1 MDTNK
6 DILNQLKRTD
16 KPTAPENFFTDFSS
30 NISSK
35 IDDESFL
42 ESLAKTNQPKVPNQ
56 FFENFSNK
64 IVKQIDEPKKG
75 KLIRL
80 KHVVI
85 SVLSVAAMLVLVFLA
100 TQQSQTNLVTN
111 EFIPSNSEE
120 YLAFVDMDE
129 IELID
134 FMIENNINYDEEIN
148 EEVLFE
154 LDSELDDYYYEL

>member
-16 KPTAPENFFTDFSS
+16 KPTVSDNFFAEFSA

-35 IDDESFL
+35 IDDKYFL
-42 ESLAKTNQPKVPNQ
+42 ESLPKTNQPKVPNQ

-75 KLIRL
+75 KLITL

-111 EFIPSNSEE
+111 EFTPSNSEE